1 MIFAIFIIPTQLI
14 GQYTVKYDFHPYDP
28 DSDIVSFIDTV
39 KTEVIRSFT
48 LVEYSPYW
56 NLPYPEIK
64 PSGRKNK
71 TFNLINSK
79 TLQEDI
85 PGLITY
91 KESEYITPVEGYTFS
106 QVQIVPDNNYIIV
119 YHYMMV
125 LSTERLYG
133 YATVL
138 HIYNLKGEI
147 HREVISSDVEIEE
160 AYITNDGKYLIYRFG
175 VGLTEADSEK
185 SNTGYRIVSLET
197 LDIIVHEKVDARD
210 AIGMAAWDDII
221 TVSYRYNNDPSKYL
235 AIAFLPENNTR
246 YSIILS
252 ENILYKRKE
261 VTSDGFVIQKN
272 GEADNNYV
280 IRFDKDFN
288 ASKIR

>member
-1 MIFAIFIIPTQLI
+1 MLLFVLQAH
-14 GQYTVKYDFHPYDP
+14 GQYTIKYNFHPHDP
-28 DSDIVSFIDTV
+28 DSCIVSFVDTV
-39 KTEVIRSFT
+39 KNEVVRSFT

-56 NLPYPEIK
+56 NLPYQEIK

-85 PGLITY
+85 PGLIIY
-91 KESEYITPVEGYTFS
+91 KESEYIKPVEGYTFS

-147 HREVISSDVEIEE
+147 HRELISSDVEIEE

-175 VGLTEADSEK
+175 VGLTEADVER
-185 SNTGYRIVSLET
+185 SNTGYRIVNLET
-197 LDIIVHEKVDARD
+197 LDILVHEEVETRD
-210 AIGMAAWDDII
+210 AIGMATFNDII
-221 TVSYRYNNDPSKYL
+221 TVSYKHNKYSNEYL
-235 AIAFLPENNTR
+235 AIAFLPENNIKH
-246 YSIILS
+246 SIILS
-252 ENILYKRKE
+252 EKILFRLKE
-261 VTSDGFVIQKN
+261 VTLDGFVIHENDTAGIK
-272 GEADNNYV
+272 YV

-288 ASKIR
+288 TSKIR